1 MVYVL
6 NNYFLLIIG
15 IIFLC
20 AGLLI
25 TILAF
30 IFREAPYSMFGIVF
44 ILCGLFFLWGHY
56 EWQRSKEVFEQKCS
70 QVTEAIESGEKDVYI
85 NGVPVPGDFD
95 LDGISLSD
103 YHIEIKKDKIYLT
116 R

>member
-1 MVYVL
+1 MVYIL

-20 AGLLI
+20 SGLLI

-30 IFREAPYSMFGIVF
+30 IFRAHLYSLMGILF
-44 ILCGLFFLWGHY
+44 ILYGFISVYGHY
-56 EWQRSKEVFEQKCS
+56 ECQRSKEVFEQKCS

-85 NGVPVPGDFD
+85 NGVPVPDDFD
-95 LDGISLSD
+95 LNGISLRN